1 MSAEYQTGPAEKPDN
16 IKITY
21 VEERNGGY
29 LEVFVG
35 GEAMG
40 VPLTLPELEG
50 LYLAIGDVWR
60 IAKVANKQL
69 GKVQT
74 DLEDLI

>member
-1 MSAEYQTGPAEKPDN
+1 MSAEYQTGPAEKPDGLSVTLDKETN
-16 IKITY
+16 IATLHVDATPPIDI
-21 VEERNGGY
+21 E
-29 LEVFVG
+29 L
-35 GEAMG
+35 
-40 VPLTLPELEG
+40 PLPQLEG
-50 LYLAIGDVWR
+50 FLTAVQDVWR